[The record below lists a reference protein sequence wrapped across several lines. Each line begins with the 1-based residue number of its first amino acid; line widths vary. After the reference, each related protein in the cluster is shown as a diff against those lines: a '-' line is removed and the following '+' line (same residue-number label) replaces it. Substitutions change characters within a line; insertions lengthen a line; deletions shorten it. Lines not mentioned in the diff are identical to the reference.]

1 MVYLIDPR
9 HVLIIPAT
17 HQDMVLVWSNE
28 SRVIAMSMS
37 MFMLFWWNKNFE
49 YDKDSTLL
57 LIWIRLPHLP
67 FIYFNPVYLQGTCNT
82 IGNFF
87 RADERTFICEYH
99 ASKDMY
105 SDGSKP
111 LEPTIW
117 IGESKEFCYPNSI
130 SISNQYF
137 PLIKPNELKL
147 DINTNSRNEACLA
160 AHLACWLCLFVLP
173 ADDVEIIRPSTFK
186 MACIMA
192 SGRRVCRPCFGFNIW
207 WINKILNSSRLS
219 CVSSP
224 FSIHFVYG
232 WLDHYFKTHYPVW
245 QLNMVQR
252 CRCFMK
258 QMAQSTIILRV
269 CANESQGLTC
279 ILDLYYSHQE

>member
-1 MVYLIDPR
+1 MLSSELMVYLNDPR

-28 SRVIAMSMS
+28 SHVIAMSMS
-37 MFMLFWWNKNFE
+37 MLFWWNKNFQ

-111 LEPTIW
+111 LEPKIW

-130 SISNQYF
+130 SISNQTTSIF
-137 PLIKPNELKL
+137 PTYKTKWVKAWYQHQFEKWSMLGSTLGL
-147 DINTNSRNEACLA
+147 LA
-160 AHLACWLCLFVLP
+160 LSF
-173 ADDVEIIRPSTFK
+173 RPS
-186 MACIMA
+186 
-192 SGRRVCRPCFGFNIW
+192 
-207 WINKILNSSRLS
+207 SRW
-219 CVSSP
+219 CWDHT
-224 FSIHFVYG
+224 SIYFQNGLHYG
-232 WLDHYFKTHYPVW
+232 EWSKS
-245 QLNMVQR
+245 VQTL
-252 CRCFMK
+252 FWFQYMMN
-258 QMAQSTIILRV
+258 Q
-269 CANESQGLTC
+269 
-279 ILDLYYSHQE
+279 